1 MQTGP
6 FKIRR
11 LTENDSRQWLDLRR
25 RLWDGLS
32 EAEHIAEM
40 REIFGHRETQLVL
53 VAEYGEGRIAGFL
66 EASIRPFVEDC
77 RTDHVGYIEGWFVL
91 NEHRR
96 KGIGSALVRSAEA
109 WAKENSCEEM
119 ASDTEI
125 GNEQGLAAHL
135 GLGFKETS
143 RLIHLRKEIT

>member
-6 FKIRR
+6 FKIRG
-11 LTENDSRQWLDLRR
+11 LSEKDSGQWLDLRR

-40 REIFGHRETQLVL
+40 REIFGHKETQLVL
-53 VAEYGEGRIAGFL
+53 VAEYGDGRIAGFL

-91 NEHRR
+91 PEDRR
-96 KGIGSALVRSAEA
+96 NGVGSALVRSAEQ
-109 WAKENSCEEM
+109 WAKDNGCEEM
-119 ASDTEI
+119 ASDAEI
-125 GNEQGLAAHL
+125 GNERSLAAHL
-135 GLGFKETS
+135 GLGYEVTS
-143 RLIHLRKEIT
+143 RLVHLRKEIV